1 MKFNLRTGNFAKA
14 GKAAAD
20 DAVRSQIAA
29 RKHSA
34 DFGKMAQQAQTIR
47 SEVKREGIKAATK
60 VATAGIKAYTD
71 VKTTKMKADA
81 QEQYK
86 KDKRFAGVV
95 SAAGGVVSKGLIGL
109 GEKPAERRDSS
120 ELFDFYRD
128 KEQEYRDRATE
139 IRGKTYDDITP
150 PLTDT
155 DNTGSS
161 SAGKDVSAE
170 VPNTSADTTVATAST
185 PAVPTGDAWTRL
197 SRVIRSGEGTLGDRG
212 YTTQF
217 TGTQFSDMSQHP
229 RQIRSSGDLR
239 SDAAGAYQFLS
250 TTWDSA
256 RNALNLPDFSRESQE
271 RAGRYLAERRGVDIN
286 KVYTNKDE
294 FRQAMDRLAP
304 EWASLPYSQ
313 RSPGGYGMGSSYYG
327 QGGISLDEAWNI
339 YNQ

>member
-1 MKFNLRTGNFAKA
+1 MTFNLRTGNFAKA

-34 DFGKMAQQAQTIR
+34 DFGEMAQQAQVLR
-47 SEVKREGIKAATK
+47 SEVKRKGIEAATE
-60 VATAGIKAYTD
+60 VATAGIKATAD
-71 VKTTKMKADA
+71 VKTNRIKVDA
-81 QEQYK
+81 EAQYK

-95 SAAGGVVSKGLIGL
+95 SAAGQLTGKGLMGL
-109 GEKPAERRDSS
+109 KEEKMPLRDSS
-120 ELFDFYRD
+120 AEIAYYQDKENEYRD
-128 KEQEYRDRATE
+128 KANELRN
-139 IRGKTYDDITP
+139 KTYDDLSTTP
-150 PLTDT
+150 SDT
-155 DNTGSS
+155 DNPGSS
-161 SAGKDVSAE
+161 TAGKDASAG
-170 VPNTSADTTVATAST
+170 VTTTPATATTVATATNPSQDGW
-185 PAVPTGDAWTRL
+185 ARI

-256 RNALNLPDFSRESQE
+256 KNALNLPDFSRESQE
-271 RAGRYLAERRGVDIN
+271 KAGRYLAERRGDVN
-286 KVYTNKDE
+286 KIYTSKEE
-294 FRQAMDRLAP
+294 FKQAMDRLAP